1 MFRNYIKWQ
10 AKRKGY
16 CIAKWD
22 EGQCVGE
29 RGLIPTNASEFA
41 IAKWLAVHSGNTAA
55 KVKHEGILLG
65 KIK

>member
-10 AKRKGY
+10 AKQKGY

-22 EGQCVGE
+22 EGQCVEE

-41 IAKWLAVHSGNTAA
+41 IAKWLAVHSENTAE
-55 KVKHEGILLG
+55 KVKHGGILPD